1 MINLQGFDLN
11 LLRVFDALVRE
22 RSVARAADRLSLTAP
37 AVSNALK
44 RLRVAFD
51 DPLFV
56 RTRHGMEPS
65 ELALKLC
72 APIQDGLYSIR
83 TALTSTVKFDPKSSA
98 RQFRLLMNDVGIAA
112 FLPGVV
118 QRLTRAAPGVD
129 LVITE
134 RDHADYENALDS
146 GTDDVA
152 VGRVRLSAAF
162 RSELIATSEN
172 VAVLCRDHPALR
184 RDSHTRPRLTGAGYT
199 AARHV
204 EVAPR
209 GAVPNRIE
217 GASRASRQRR
227 IMLSVPHATTLGT
240 VLPGTDLI
248 ATVPDRCIDFLC
260 ADGRLTWVPLPFAT
274 RPNLVYLWWHR
285 RKDSDPGHGWLRGL
299 IRDAAAGWS
308 VPMAGTGR
316 RRAG

>member
-1 MINLQGFDLN
+1 MIKLQVFDLN

-44 RLRVAFD
+44 RLRMAFD

-83 TALTSTVKFDPKSSA
+83 TALTSTVAFDPKSSS
-98 RQFRLLMNDVGIAA
+98 RQFRLLMNDVGMAA

-118 QRLTRAAPGVD
+118 LRLTRAAPGVD
-129 LVITE
+129 LIITE

-146 GTDDVA
+146 GTEDLA

-172 VAVLCRDHPALR
+172 VAILRCDHPALR
-184 RDSHTRPRLTGAGYT
+184 R
-199 AARHV
+199 
-204 EVAPR
+204 
-209 GAVPNRIE
+209 
-217 GASRASRQRR
+217 
-227 IMLSVPHATTLGT
+227 
-240 VLPGTDLI
+240 
-248 ATVPDRCIDFLC
+248 
-260 ADGRLTWVPLPFAT
+260 
-274 RPNLVYLWWHR
+274 
-285 RKDSDPGHGWLRGL
+285 
-299 IRDAAAGWS
+299 AAG
-308 VPMAGTGR
+308 
-316 RRAG
+316 RA